1 MRRIVFALG
10 ALHVLVLAGV
20 GAVAASP
27 ARTGAP
33 NPPAQ
38 SLAHRGAS
46 ASTDRLLDQLKAAP
60 DAQAAGELEA
70 RLQAAWQDQ
79 ATPSVQILLDHASAA
94 VGGAKL
100 DDAVAD
106 ADAAVTLQ
114 PETAEVW
121 RRRAEI
127 RFAAGDD
134 RGAFADLAQALTR
147 EPRYIAAW
155 ADLSRFAE
163 ARHDPKRALAAW
175 RKMLELDPKTD
186 GGQKRLERLQH
197 LVNGEPI

>member
-1 MRRIVFALG
+1 MRRSVPPFAVLP
-10 ALHVLVLAGV
+10 VLVLALS
-20 GAVAASP
+20 AAAPLPGRP
-27 ARTGAP
+27 A
-33 NPPAQ
+33 
-38 SLAHRGAS
+38 AHRDAPGA
-46 ASTDRLLDQLKAAP
+46 TDRLLDQLKAAP
-60 DAQAAGELEA
+60 DAQAAGALEA

-79 ATPSVQILLDHASAA
+79 ASPSVQILLDHASAEA
-94 VGGAKL
+94 GGAKL

-114 PETAEVW
+114 PDAAEVW
-121 RRRAEI
+121 RRRADV

-147 EPRYIAAW
+147 EPRFIAAW

-175 RKMLELDPKTD
+175 RKMLELDPKTE

>member
-1 MRRIVFALG
+1 MDGRGAGAGGTAAQAGAMRRIVTG
-10 ALHVLVLAGV
+10 LAMLLC
-20 GAVAASP
+20 AAAP
-27 ARTGAP
+27 A
-33 NPPAQ
+33 PPAQ
-38 SLAHRGAS
+38 PPPPS
-46 ASTDRLLDQLKAAP
+46 ATDRLLAALKAAP
-60 DAQAAGELEA
+60 DPQAAGVLEA
-70 RLQAAWQDQ
+70 KLQLAWQDQ
-79 ATPSVQILLDHASAA
+79 ATPSVQILLDRAAQSAN
-94 VGGAKL
+94 GGKL
-100 DDAVAD
+100 DDALAD
-106 ADAAVTLQ
+106 ADAALTLQ
-114 PETAEVW
+114 PDAAEVW

-127 RFAAGDD
+127 RFAANDD

-147 EPRYIAAW
+147 EPRFIAAW